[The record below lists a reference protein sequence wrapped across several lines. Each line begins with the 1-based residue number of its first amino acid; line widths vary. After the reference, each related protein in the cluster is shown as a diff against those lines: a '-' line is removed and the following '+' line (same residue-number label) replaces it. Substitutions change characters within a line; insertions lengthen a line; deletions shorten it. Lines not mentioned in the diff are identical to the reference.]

1 MAETSVEIYRR
12 KLRELE
18 DKRLKDEI
26 GDFEY
31 FSELDVLRKRLQEE
45 QISETQLDYTPG
57 EKEREYYFD
66 VLGKLEGQ
74 GAANLYGERFEKM
87 GMDPSEAFAKGKE
100 KIAADTKKI
109 RYGTG
114 EFIEPLPSTF
124 AVSDIVDPV
133 KGLIKDPATGK
144 VRKATTGEMVSSAL
158 FERQR
163 KPTKLTTEE
172 ARYQFERDTEKFRKD
187 LTTKAK
193 LKKIGA
199 GRGVQNLNLITL
211 SPEEEEEIEQAVKE
225 RGPLTRLDVSR
236 QPDSPAVIM
245 ETPLDYGLR
254 LINTLSAVAEPAVKI
269 LQEGYRARQNARLY
283 FRTGNLETMPKA
295 KTRKGAGFKE
305 TEIEGTGGQILTN
318 MLTGQG
324 VFDRTQAQMLP
335 PDEKAS
341 GIDYFMTQG
350 TLPTM
355 AMSLAT
361 ELPIP
366 ITPLGIP
373 GVGKA
378 IKYPFRAFQ
387 SAAARAE
394 IDLAL
399 RSAETKL
406 TAKDLQT
413 QIKVQGGTAD
423 TPTLRKKAAEVIG
436 DQYGTHENARHLIKT
451 KGPRELVFRDDFA
464 NQSTSYVEEIFKGA
478 SEVEIEDVYK
488 VFDKM
493 EEVFSGAVVG
503 GKNEK
508 IILRRVK
515 QVANDT
521 RDNMFTGKKPV
532 RDEGII
538 KRAINRSKMED
549 LNVWNKARESGIPP
563 EFSKTFDETYDIL
576 ELQKHQQLTPDELI
590 KLGKNFNILD
600 EAGLLSFRKSVIE
613 GKHIYAAVRNA
624 VSDVMRDNFLKNVP
638 DDMIYVGQNVAVSYK
653 KATNKSLMDKFTK
666 QVQPYFE
673 ETQEGILESFAAQKI
688 LRLQSRK
695 GFELP
700 SSLQEKVAQLANG
713 VEVKLHPIESQYL
726 TNVIKEEFA
735 LDLLDGVRIKTGTL
749 TGQLAEVPRGALR
762 QTLIK
767 SGQAP
772 TTSVIWGKSIANS
785 IRLLLTKGGDYS
797 QATGG
802 RISQWFKVLSDDV
815 PAPMRQL
822 STSVSR
828 AHGAA
833 TDKVGAALQP
843 PSGVRPEQHFQDTF
857 NRYEQEAMDI
867 NLQRIEGN
875 IRTGEELAIDSTARS
890 EFVGE
895 IDFSKQYA
903 PRIESLIE
911 TRQSLMDDA
920 FAKESERLVSNFE
933 NRLETSKRT
942 LSQKHQKDLDRIER
956 DYSREFLRNKSSV
969 RKMRELHTQ
978 KYVEM
983 MDDFDKKMKVAEDTL
998 SKTYQKDFNKIRK
1011 DYEKEVLTAS
1021 MNKRAAQQK
1030 LGDTR
1035 VQKIDQF
1042 EDAATTARQRLAKQ
1056 QDNELERIHKAYS
1069 RKFIELRNKQ
1079 RTVVS
1084 DYTTKATQTKK
1095 RFGLARQIKAL
1106 DKEYKEA
1113 YDMVLNNKEVAEE
1126 LLEQK
1131 IRADRKRLYNT
1142 FGKEDTA
1149 KIQKIQEVIDNAQTK
1164 YRARINKSV
1173 KEYKEMRKF
1182 LDESIA
1188 PEREEMFALMER
1200 IDVEDEIYQQ
1210 KLKDLFNVEDK
1221 YKGKVDITINEY
1233 EQSQK
1238 LLSQVAKAER
1248 NALYDTIATLEEGE
1262 KYQKL
1267 KQATDTKLENLQQ
1280 RIDEQVA
1287 KKEALQTQKSEKVA
1301 TTRKLVQLSDTY
1313 GRDNVKDFLAQELGK
1328 SPDEIKYE
1336 DLIEQVDFIQENM
1349 QEASRQIYMAKTWKN
1364 MIKDFF
1370 VSPKDV
1376 EALDPRW
1383 VDNIDDLIRIDK
1395 SQPYWVAGNIKP
1407 LTIDTYKEVIGQLRE
1422 LDQSLKNYGLEQTT
1436 LLTAIVPTLRKEA
1449 YVLPFIKKMIQT
1461 QRAMDMKVEID
1472 NFITKSPDMF
1482 VNLDRAVDGTLGLRS
1497 TERLAKQ
1504 ITSEIKNTFSFA
1516 KSKGLADDEMI
1527 DLFTHQIREALFDG
1541 WAADIWKN
1549 SSRKVQT
1556 SFIEKYMT
1564 KVIQDGTPIIND
1576 MDGFVIDL
1584 YNSNILKSN
1593 TFESIEKKSR
1603 EVLNKISSKFAEE
1616 GMTKEQGKVFEML
1629 EKTLLSEEGLIL
1641 DMRKQYLNN
1650 LTLRSDGVMD
1660 GLFTQQIES
1669 INDYFGRYGLNNE
1682 TMLENVKRM
1691 EPRLKYMGARNIG
1704 VIYGDMHQKMM
1715 NEVVEIANN
1724 TKGKRFISELQ
1735 TRFATAKN
1743 PQSNFAGYYFADAVN
1758 VTRRWSIARML
1769 GGVLEPSTKFFG
1781 MNRMTAPYL
1790 FFAAL
1795 GSGSMK
1801 ASTAAKFTALATGGG
1816 LVPLPIVTAAVR
1828 KLGNKSFTGFI
1839 DSNKVMLAP
1848 AEEVLIRQSDGA
1860 VRNMT
1865 AGELREIML
1874 NEGVMYSRADADFLD
1889 TQFNRLLIDAGI
1901 TVDGLARYYNHP
1913 KSLARKIY
1921 DNLSPSGKN
1930 LWAEFAKFQDT
1941 EMRRYVFMQALKDG
1955 ESIPNAAEKAR
1966 RSMLDYGSLSD
1977 IEKNMYFRQIYFYSF
1992 MRTMGAETINA
2003 IYRGVLG
2010 DNFNPAMGLI
2020 KAQSRLNQE
2029 TEDRAMSMQT
2039 DSRIYNL
2046 FKGGAEGQSSY
2057 MGGPVNPSVSMF
2069 DLMSRA
2075 TLMMTAGIQSMTRE
2089 QQDFEMSLLDSVS
2102 AALSATGTSAGE
2114 TYISGNPFLSI
2125 LMEGYRASKEERPI
2139 PFPSELQYEADKN
2152 GNMLEVIEQYGLE
2165 PRHRTAGRPLTT
2177 SPVRDKTT
2185 GEILYPAGTYFDFPR
2200 TSKGLDEGYNL
2211 YLWQRVVGL
2220 TAFAEVFSRSGLAP
2234 AAMTRFHKDT
2244 LRASM
2249 ASARDPR
2256 MEGREGEV
2264 RIPMESVYTKTLNQQ
2279 DLDMRSNIVYALY
2292 MLGLAT
2298 PVKATKRNVIME
2310 RLLRNAQKQIKQT
2323 EDKLNEQR

>member
-18 DKRLKDEI
+18 DKRLRNEI
-26 GDFEY
+26 GDVEY

-45 QISETQLDYTPG
+45 QTSETELKYTPG

-133 KGLIKDPATGK
+133 KGLIKDPATGE

-283 FRTGNLETMPKA
+283 FRTGNPETMPKA

-318 MLTGQG
+318 LLTGQG

-335 PDEKAS
+335 PDEKTS

-436 DQYGTHENARHLIKT
+436 DQYGTHENARHLIMT
-451 KGPRELVFRDDFA
+451 KGSRERVVRNDFA
-464 NQSTSYVEEIFKGA
+464 NPSTPYVEEIFKGA
-478 SEVEIEDVYK
+478 SEVEIEDVKK

-515 QVANDT
+515 QVAADT
-521 RDNMFTGKKPV
+521 RDHIFTGKKPF
-532 RDEGII
+532 RDKGII

-549 LNVWNKARESGIPP
+549 RDVWNKAREEGIPE

-590 KLGKNFNILD
+590 KLGKNFKILD
-600 EAGLLSFRKSVIE
+600 EAGLLPFRKSFIE

-700 SSLQEKVAQLANG
+700 SSLQEKVSQLANG

-767 SGQAP
+767 SGKAP

-802 RISQWFKVLSDDV
+802 RISKWFKVLSDDV

-822 STSVSR
+822 STSISR

-843 PSGVRPEQHFQDTF
+843 PPGVRPEQHFQDTF

-875 IRTGEELAIDSTARS
+875 IRAGEELAIDSTARS
-890 EFVGE
+890 EFVGTVDYE
-895 IDFSKQYA
+895 AIYQPSMDKLQ
-903 PRIESLIE
+903 ES
-911 TRQSLMDDA
+911 R
-920 FAKESERLVSNFE
+920 AKIAQERLGQESAKILDNFE
-933 NRLETSKRT
+933 QKVATAEKTLANTYAKDLERIKKKYEKKDVRLGLKTQEFVGRLTSKE
-942 LSQKHQKDLDRIER
+942 LR
-956 DYSREFLRNKSSV
+956 DKRRLQYIKGFEQQAAK
-969 RKMRELHTQ
+969 
-978 KYVEM
+978 
-983 MDDFDKKMKVAEDTL
+983 
-998 SKTYQKDFNKIRK
+998 
-1011 DYEKEVLTAS
+1011 KEVLINIRQYEEA
-1021 MNKRAAQQK
+1021 RK
-1030 LGDTR
+1030 LLQEAIEAEQSAIYDQVG
-1035 VQKIDQF
+1035 KIVDSPKFKKLQ
-1042 EDAATTARQRLAKQ
+1042 ETTDKK
-1056 QDNELERIHKAYS
+1056 LET
-1069 RKFIELRNKQ
+1069 L
-1079 RTVVS
+1079 
-1084 DYTTKATQTKK
+1084 QT
-1095 RFGLARQIKAL
+1095 
-1106 DKEYKEA
+1106 
-1113 YDMVLNNKEVAEE
+1113 
-1126 LLEQK
+1126 
-1131 IRADRKRLYNT
+1131 
-1142 FGKEDTA
+1142 
-1149 KIQKIQEVIDNAQTK
+1149 
-1164 YRARINKSV
+1164 RINK
-1173 KEYKEMRKF
+1173 K
-1182 LDESIA
+1182 
-1188 PEREEMFALMER
+1188 
-1200 IDVEDEIYQQ
+1200 
-1210 KLKDLFNVEDK
+1210 
-1221 YKGKVDITINEY
+1221 ITKN
-1233 EQSQK
+1233 
-1238 LLSQVAKAER
+1238 
-1248 NALYDTIATLEEGE
+1248 LEE
-1262 KYQKL
+1262 
-1267 KQATDTKLENLQQ
+1267 
-1280 RIDEQVA
+1280 
-1287 KKEALQTQKSEKVA
+1287 QTQKSEKVA

-1313 GRDNVKDFLAQELGK
+1313 GRDNVKDFLAQELGI
-1328 SPDEIKYE
+1328 SPKEVQYE

-1422 LDQSLKNYGLEQTT
+1422 LDQSLKNYGLQT
-1436 LLTAIVPTLRKEA
+1436 AYGKKEV
-1449 YVLPFIKKMIQT
+1449 YVLPFINKMIQT

-1497 TERLAKQ
+1497 TEQLAKQ

-1743 PQSNFAGYYFADAVN
+1743 PQSNFAEYYFADAVN

-1828 KLGNKSFTGFI
+1828 QLGNKSFTGFI

-1977 IEKNMYFRQIYFYSF
+1977 IEKNRYFRQIYFYSF

-2010 DNFNPAMGLI
+2010 DNFNPAIGLI
-2020 KAQSRLNQE
+2020 KAQSRLNKE

-2046 FKGGAEGQSSY
+2046 FKGDAEGQSSY

-2139 PFPSELQYEADKN
+2139 PFPSELQYEAEKN

-2165 PRHRTAGRPLTT
+2165 PRQRTAGRPLTT
-2177 SPVRDKTT
+2177 SPIRDKTT

-2200 TSKGLDEGYNL
+2200 TSKGLYEGYNL

-2220 TAFAEVFSRSGLAP
+2220 TALAEVASRSGIAP

-2264 RIPMESVYTKTLNQQ
+2264 RIPMESVYIKTLNQQ

-2310 RLLRNAQKQIKQT
+2310 RLLRNAQEQIKQT